1 MECVERDDLQKD
13 LWVILYSNHYKSSL
27 SPGMTLSCTEISREK
42 MKYFLFSN
50 VEYWS
55 VTDFRRFKM
64 LQYVF
69 KSNLERKLHD
79 VTAGFVFIT

>member
-13 LWVILYSNHYKSSL
+13 LWVILATTIKAL
-27 SPGMTLSCTEISREK
+27 CPGMTLSCTEISREK